1 MSWLLKGKHAQI
13 QKQGWHWS
21 SVSVYFHLRAC
32 LLVRL
37 FDCLFEMSWKI
48 KHRQRCSNVQSIYC
62 LDIHAKARILFLVC
76 VCPFLLACASIAC
89 FFDCLLACFPV
100 CLFIGL
106 SVGLSVLLWL
116 QTRSLSSKMECS
128 GLDLL
133 IYKQK
138 I

>member
-1 MSWLLKGKHAQI
+1 MFECSEYI
-13 QKQGWHWS
+13 
-21 SVSVYFHLRAC
+21 
-32 LLVRL
+32 L
-37 FDCLFEMSWKI
+37 F
-48 KHRQRCSNVQSIYC
+48 RYIY
-62 LDIHAKARILFLVC
+62 IYAKERILFLVC

-106 SVGLSVLLWL
+106 SVGLPVPLWL
-116 QTRSLSSKMECS
+116 QTRSLSSKMKCS